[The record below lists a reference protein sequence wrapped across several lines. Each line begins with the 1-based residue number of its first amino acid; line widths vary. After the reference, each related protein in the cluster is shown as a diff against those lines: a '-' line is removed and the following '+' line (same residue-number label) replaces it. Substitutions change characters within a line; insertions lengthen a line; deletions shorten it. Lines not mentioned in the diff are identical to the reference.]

1 MKVECWVIGKTAFS
15 YLEEGVNIYIKRLHH
30 YLPFEFKQLPD
41 VKQAKNLSTQQL
53 KEKEGAIILKGIA
66 SNDLLILLDEKGKQV
81 SSVVFS
87 KMLEQLLM
95 STHKRI
101 IFLVGGAY
109 GFSEA
114 VYKRSDRKISLSQMT
129 FSHQM
134 VRLIFLEQLYRGMTI
149 LKNEPYH
156 HE

>member
-15 YLEEGVNIYIKRLHH
+15 YLEEGVDTYIKRLHH

-41 VKQAKNLSTQQL
+41 VKNAKNLSKQQL
-53 KEKEGAIILKGIA
+53 KQKEGDIILNA
-66 SNDLLILLDEKGKQV
+66 LLPTDQLILLDENGKQF
-81 SSVVFS
+81 SSVAFS
-87 KMLEQLLM
+87 KLLEQLLM
-95 STHKRI
+95 SSQKRA
-101 IFLVGGAY
+101 IFLIGGAY
-109 GFSEA
+109 GFSKA
-114 VYKRSDRKISLSQMT
+114 VYERSNRKISLSQMT

>member
-15 YLEEGVNIYIKRLHH
+15 YLEEGVNTYIKRLHH
-30 YLPFEFKQLPD
+30 YLPFQYKQLPD
-41 VKQAKNLSTQQL
+41 VKNAKNLSTKQL
-53 KEKEGAIILKGIA
+53 KEKEGAIILKA
-66 SNDLLILLDEKGKQV
+66 LAPNDHLILLDENGKQF
-81 SSVVFS
+81 SSRAFS

-95 STHKRI
+95 STHKRV
-101 IFLVGGAY
+101 IFLIGGAY

-114 VYKRSDRKISLSQMT
+114 VYQRSNRKMSLSNMT

-156 HE
+156 HD